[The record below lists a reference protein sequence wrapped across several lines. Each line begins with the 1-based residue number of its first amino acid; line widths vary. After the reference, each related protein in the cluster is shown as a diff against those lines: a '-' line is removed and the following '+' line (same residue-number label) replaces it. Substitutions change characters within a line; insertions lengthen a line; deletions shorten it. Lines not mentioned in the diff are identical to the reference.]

1 MIRRP
6 PGTTRTDTLFP
17 YTTLFRSEL
26 RPADRLP
33 QFVHRPDAAGDGEE
47 AVRKVGEH
55 LLAFVHS
62 RDDVKFG
69 DAAMRDLGAD
79 ERVGDDPDHLAAGF
93 ERAVGDRAHQ
103 PEPAP
108 AVNDA
113 NPALRQRAP
122 DVARGFDIDR
132 KSTRLNS
139 SH

>member
-6 PGTTRTDTLFP
+6 PRSTRTDTLFP
-17 YTTLFRSEL
+17 YTTLFRS
-26 RPADRLP
+26 
-33 QFVHRPDAAGDGEE
+33 
-47 AVRKVGEH
+47 VRKVGEH

-113 NPALRQRAP
+113 NPPTRPRAP
-122 DVARGFDIDR
+122 DGARAFDIDR
-132 KSTRLNS
+132 DGGGHRPTRTGKAL
-139 SH
+139 HPREHGKA